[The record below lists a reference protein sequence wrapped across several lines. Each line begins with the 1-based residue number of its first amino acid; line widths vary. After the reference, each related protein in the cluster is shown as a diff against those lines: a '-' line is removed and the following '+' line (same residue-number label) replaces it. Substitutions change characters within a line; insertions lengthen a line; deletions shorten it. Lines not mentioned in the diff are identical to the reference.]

1 MNGAR
6 RWLNFGV
13 SNFQAVEA
21 VKLLYIVWL
30 ASYLVRFRDE
40 VNATWKAMLKPLG
53 VAVALVGLLILQPDF
68 GSLSLILAITAGM
81 LVLGGVNMPRMFG
94 PVLIGLPILA
104 AIAIAEPYR
113 VRRFTSFLDP
123 WADPFDSG
131 YQLTNALM
139 AVGRG
144 EIFGVGLGASVQKL
158 SYLPEA
164 HTDFILAVIA
174 EELGLFGVSL
184 VIGLYALLAGRAFW
198 VGLKCVEMRRHFAG
212 YCAFGV
218 ALWMSLQ
225 SFVSIG
231 VNLGL
236 LPTKGLT
243 LPLISSGGSS
253 VLMTG
258 MAVGLLLRVSYELD
272 RAERQVARL
281 RGEALQPSPGNVPAT
296 TQPPVATAASGE
308 RARHQ
313 PPAPARRTHAR
324 EDVRMTAPARVMIL
338 AGGTGGHIFPGLAV
352 ARALRAR
359 GAEVTWLGADGQMET
374 RLVPQHDVPI
384 DTIAVKGLR
393 GKGVATLIGAPVRVL
408 NAVRAAARVITQ
420 RRPRAVISF
429 GGYAAGP
436 GGVAARLAGIP
447 LIVHEQNRAPGFT
460 NRVLARM
467 ARRVLTGFPNTFAT
481 SVIAEVVGNPVRE
494 EIAAVQP
501 PQLRMARGNDR
512 MRLLV
517 LGGSQGARALNM
529 AVPKALQALN
539 DRDDRSAPPVRREA
553 ARRCRRCVRAGRH
566 PRARGALH
574 RRHGRCLRVGRHR
587 RVPRRCAHAR
597 RTVRRGRRQRA
608 GAVPAGGRRP
618 PDAQRRIPRRTRRG
632 RVAAAGRSTRRPARA
647 TC

>member
-1 MNGAR
+1 MTEGPRQATRLDAIEGRFDPWLLGASIALACMGVVMVASSSIAIGEGLNVGPFYFLTRHLIFLAGGVGLALWMMRTELKVIESKNQLLLLACFALLLAVFVPGIGRTVNGAR
-6 RWLNFGV
+6 RWLNLGI

-94 PVLIGLPILA
+94 PVLVGLPVLA

-113 VRRFTSFLDP
+113 VRRFTSFMNP

-144 EIFGVGLGASVQKL
+144 EVFGVGLGASVQKL

-174 EELGLFGVSL
+174 EELGLVGVAL
-184 VIGLYALLAGRAFW
+184 VVSLYALLAGRAFW

-212 YCAFGV
+212 YCAFGI

-253 VLMTG
+253 VLMTS
-258 MAVGLLLRVSYELD
+258 MALGLLLRVSYELD

-296 TQPPVATAASGE
+296 AQPVA
-308 RARHQ
+308 
-313 PPAPARRTHAR
+313 
-324 EDVRMTAPARVMIL
+324 
-338 AGGTGGHIFPGLAV
+338 
-352 ARALRAR
+352 
-359 GAEVTWLGADGQMET
+359 
-374 RLVPQHDVPI
+374 
-384 DTIAVKGLR
+384 
-393 GKGVATLIGAPVRVL
+393 
-408 NAVRAAARVITQ
+408 
-420 RRPRAVISF
+420 
-429 GGYAAGP
+429 
-436 GGVAARLAGIP
+436 VAATPSVRGTSRL
-447 LIVHEQNRAPGFT
+447 
-460 NRVLARM
+460 
-467 ARRVLTGFPNTFAT
+467 
-481 SVIAEVVGNPVRE
+481 
-494 EIAAVQP
+494 
-501 PQLRMARGNDR
+501 
-512 MRLLV
+512 
-517 LGGSQGARALNM
+517 
-529 AVPKALQALN
+529 
-539 DRDDRSAPPVRREA
+539 
-553 ARRCRRCVRAGRH
+553 
-566 PRARGALH
+566 
-574 RRHGRCLRVGRHR
+574 
-587 RVPRRCAHAR
+587 
-597 RTVRRGRRQRA
+597 RQRIEPTL
-608 GAVPAGGRRP
+608 GKLG
-618 PDAQRRIPRRTRRG
+618 
-632 RVAAAGRSTRRPARA
+632 
-647 TC
+647 